1 MIGGVPVHPG
11 DLILGDAD
19 GVVVVARDDLAK
31 VLSACTAR
39 TEKEIKIK
47 EELKK
52 GKSTLELYGFDKSLE
67 AKGLKE
73 S

>member
-1 MIGGVPVHPG
+1 
-11 DLILGDAD
+11 
-19 GVVVVARDDLAK
+19 VVARDDLAK
-31 VLSACTAR
+31 VLAVCTLR

-52 GKSTLELYGFDKSLE
+52 GKSTLELYGFDKTLE